1 MTEEDFTSVEDAT
14 QEQVDAALNTAENGL
29 HKFLKAPA
37 DYELMAALCSQVG
50 FDDPGE
56 GLRLIRSLIRMMAD
70 QIGYTERGM
79 AKLLERNGLRC
90 LRPEKLK
97 MVLLNQQRMTPN
109 ARVWIRE
116 RTKIEKKE
124 HRDAKEEKIECASP
138 N

>member
-29 HKFLKAPA
+29 HKFLKTPA
-37 DYELMAALCSQVG
+37 DYKLMAALCSQVG

-56 GLRLIRSLIRMMAD
+56 GLRLVRSFIRIMAD
-70 QIGYTERGM
+70 QIGYTSRGM
-79 AKLLERNGLRC
+79 EKLLEKNGLRC

-97 MVLLNQQRMTPN
+97 MALINQQRMTAT

-116 RTKIEKKE
+116 QTAAEQAENAKKS
-124 HRDAKEEKIECASP
+124 ASF
-138 N
+138 